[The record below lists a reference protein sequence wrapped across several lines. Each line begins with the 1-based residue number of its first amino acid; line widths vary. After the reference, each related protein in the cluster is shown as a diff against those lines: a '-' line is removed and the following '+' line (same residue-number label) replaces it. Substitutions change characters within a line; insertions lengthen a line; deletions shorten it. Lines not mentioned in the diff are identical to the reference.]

1 MRFLKPLAVVL
12 AFAAVALWGSPR
24 PARATLGEGEWVAD
38 DPPIDS
44 QGTPPSAEE
53 IRERADQFVANQHK
67 DDLALEQYERVEH
80 QVDRTAGSS
89 PRTLED
95 RVYRV
100 VPTGG
105 GTAKVLL
112 REDGKSVDPATYRRE
127 IESLKDMLQA
137 MANTNDSRVKAAYA
151 KRQKRD
157 NDRAEFVDAAKE
169 AFHIKWL
176 GTSTVRG
183 RACEVFEL
191 DPKPDFHPHGLF
203 QDALVHVMARV
214 WVDRA
219 TVQMV
224 HGEARIM
231 SDVSFGGGILGKL
244 YRGGVVSM
252 DQSEQAPGIWLP
264 THVQYD
270 FAGRKFLFSF
280 EEHQSIDASRYRRV
294 GPPGEALLLVE
305 GELANGQSSF
315 LDP

>member
-1 MRFLKPLAVVL
+1 MRVLKPLAVVL
-12 AFAAVALWGSPR
+12 AFAAVTLWGSPG
-24 PARATLGEGEWVAD
+24 PARSTLGEGEWAGD

-80 QVDRTAGSS
+80 HVDRTAGSS

-95 RVYRV
+95 RVYRL

-112 REDGKSVDPATYRRE
+112 REDGKSVDAVTYRRE
-127 IESLKDMLQA
+127 IENLKDMLQA
-137 MANTNDSRVKAAYA
+137 MANTNDSRAKAAYA

-169 AFHIKWL
+169 AFSIKWL

-183 RACEVFEL
+183 RACDVFEL

-203 QDALVHVMARV
+203 QDALVHVTARV

-219 TVQMV
+219 TVQMAR
-224 HGEARIM
+224 GEAHIM

-252 DQSEQAPGIWLP
+252 NQSEVASGIWLP
-264 THVQYD
+264 MHIQYD

-280 EEHQSIDASRYRRV
+280 EQHQTIDASRYRRV
-294 GPPGEALLLVE
+294 GPAGEALLLVE